1 MVERYPE
8 RLGAPKAHAL
18 SPRSL
23 ELLRQFKLD
32 SKRLRQLG
40 TRRRDAFWV
49 NFLTN
54 MSGPQVGVLPYER
67 MDTDVLND
75 TPEVCGGKSTDR
87 DKLLTSKDDSQ
98 YTSARL
104 RAIRHRCAVKRSER
118 RPKERRIVCLIDTGT
133 GVASRY
139 GATH

>member
-23 ELLRQFKLD
+23 ELLRQCHLD
-32 SKRLRQLG
+32 VKRLRQLG

-54 MSGPQVGVLPYER
+54 LSGQQVGVLPYER
-67 MDTDVLND
+67 MDVDVLND
-75 TPEVCGGKSTDR
+75 TPEVRDPGVWSTV
-87 DKLLTSKDDSQ
+87 DDTNGQ
-98 YTSARL
+98 R
-104 RAIRHRCAVKRSER
+104 
-118 RPKERRIVCLIDTGT
+118 
-133 GVASRY
+133 
-139 GATH
+139 